1 MAWRRPTNLR
11 EWTWILFR
19 HKKKTFFPAVA
30 VMIVVMLASHTIPRV
45 YKAETKFQ
53 RLNDPALQQMKDRTA
68 NRNLDPIR
76 RALTEDLKGR
86 ASVEQ
91 IVDDLGLTRNM
102 AHTPDGQLT
111 REGQMR
117 KLDMVKQI
125 QSRIKVWFTIKS
137 SQVDQIIVS
146 FTHEDREL
154 APKLVNQLVE
164 NYIRRTR
171 QQLDDMLLNSKSFFD
186 HEVERYRQSMS
197 ELEAKKLRFEMDH
210 PGLLPED
217 PVNNQNKLV
226 TLRSQLEA
234 TRQQLKVSQ
243 ERHAA
248 LKVWIDAQPLFTEQ
262 QRMGQNPMLTDL
274 LDRLNELET
283 ELEKHLHQ
291 WGRTDVHPLVIKT
304 RNRLADIENKI
315 STTDVE
321 AVIGRDRM
329 PNQARLTAEQQ
340 LQMLTGTMVA
350 YGRQLQ
356 ESAVQIEQLEVI
368 NRNFFVVRSDYVKLQ
383 REYDEAVSQL
393 EFWENNLRQTT
404 IALRAEVG
412 QRGVRLSILQRA
424 PDQAK
429 PSEPT
434 LIRILMAALIL
445 GFGTAGGIIC
455 VAEMVDHSFRSV
467 EHAVDDLKLPVLG
480 TVNEIVTDRE
490 LAQRRMWNF
499 GIYPTVSVLMVI
511 VLLVSMTIMYVSLE
525 QPHRFEQ
532 WFGKSHRV
540 DTSGISRVP

>member
-1 MAWRRPTNLR
+1 
-11 EWTWILFR
+11 
-19 HKKKTFFPAVA
+19 
-30 VMIVVMLASHTIPRV
+30 MIVVMLASHTIPRV